1 MYPTA
6 SYISAVD
13 VAISGVRGLIGSAL
27 GASLLSDGHRVL
39 RLERGGIT
47 DADVIGWDPEAG
59 RIDAPALEG
68 VDAVVHLAGEGIGE
82 RKWTA
87 EQKQRI
93 RDSRVRGTAVLA
105 AAVASR
111 EEKPRVF
118 VSASAIGY
126 YGNRGDEL
134 LTEDSAPGDDFLSD
148 LCAAWESETQP
159 AADAGVR
166 TVNIRTG
173 IVLARQGGALQRMLL
188 PFRLGVGGK
197 QGSGKQ
203 WMSWITLA
211 DEVAAIRA
219 AINDERFRGPINLTA
234 PNPVTNEE
242 FAHTLAQVLH
252 RPAVLPT
259 PLLPLKLRYGS
270 ELVETLLLVS
280 QRVLPTRLEANGFS
294 FRNPVL
300 EPALTAILR

>member
-1 MYPTA
+1 
-6 SYISAVD
+6 
-13 VAISGVRGLIGSAL
+13 
-27 GASLLSDGHRVL
+27 
-39 RLERGGIT
+39 
-47 DADVIGWDPEAG
+47 
-59 RIDAPALEG
+59 
-68 VDAVVHLAGEGIGE
+68 
-82 RKWTA
+82 
-87 EQKQRI
+87 
-93 RDSRVRGTAVLA
+93 
-105 AAVASR
+105 
-111 EEKPRVF
+111 
-118 VSASAIGY
+118 
-126 YGNRGDEL
+126 
-134 LTEDSAPGDDFLSD
+134 
-148 LCAAWESETQP
+148 
-159 AADAGVR
+159 
-166 TVNIRTG
+166 
-173 IVLARQGGALQRMLL
+173 
-188 PFRLGVGGK
+188 
-197 QGSGKQ
+197 
-203 WMSWITLA
+203 MSWITLA

>member
-188 PFRLGVGGK
+188 PFRLGLGGK

-252 RPAVLPT
+252 RTAVLPT

>member
-1 MYPTA
+1 
-6 SYISAVD
+6 
-13 VAISGVRGLIGSAL
+13 
-27 GASLLSDGHRVL
+27 
-39 RLERGGIT
+39 
-47 DADVIGWDPEAG
+47 
-59 RIDAPALEG
+59 
-68 VDAVVHLAGEGIGE
+68 
-82 RKWTA
+82 
-87 EQKQRI
+87 
-93 RDSRVRGTAVLA
+93 VRGTAVLA

-134 LTEDSAPGDDFLSD
+134 LTEDSAPGDDFLSH

-188 PFRLGVGGK
+188 PFRLGLGGK